1 MKIHSCRHCGERF
14 ETYTAL
20 EEHLSTHP
28 NACSK
33 CHLVFARPAGLL
45 AHKCKVGDYLCESC
59 QHTFSTQKQLDR
71 HKRETA
77 CHHSLPPEPK
87 RRRVTSSPPPFEEDP
102 VEQPPPQQDSD
113 LQDVITENWS
123 SIRSHVTR
131 GPVQSRYNYRLTS
144 LDTRSLELR
153 HIFEEQT
160 TAFKINLSYGFIL
173 RNKQTGRYRFYHS
186 SCNCC
191 GRYLDEPSLITNAET
206 FEKFLEQIKEPD
218 LLNWVVSQR
227 PNSDWI
233 CEMVTNVTFF
243 VNKILQHPIGC
254 VGIVLP
260 PHIKRNKAIIGL
272 ETDGKGSPYVDNLC
286 LFRCLGLHLGRD
298 VTTLYE
304 EYTNQPVWKFEG
316 VVIDELHNVESMFE
330 VNIVVYNLGAES
342 AQLVRRSLGKHDN
355 TMYVNLYEPHFSY
368 IQDMKSYSHSYMC
381 SKCEDSL
388 WKYPSR
394 LEKHELTCEAGVRH
408 VYNGG
413 VYHTTP
419 SIFQRLDDEGITIPE
434 ALRFYPFRA
443 TFDFE
448 CYFDSKNLPA
458 DSDRVHWIARHVP
471 LSVSL
476 ASNVPGYETPRCYV
490 TEGDSDKL
498 VADMMAGLV
507 STSDAAYDLL
517 KPSYESV
524 LEQ

>member
-1 MKIHSCRHCGERF
+1 MVLSSSGHYKNEVTRLQTLRRTLRDVHSIRRTVMRMH
-14 ETYTAL
+14 
-20 EEHLSTHP
+20 S

-33 CHLVFARPAGLL
+33 CNRVFSRRAGLL

-71 HKRETA
+71 HKRETP

-87 RRRVTSSPPPFEEDP
+87 RQRVTPTPPPFEEDP

-144 LDTRSLELR
+144 LDTRCLELH

-160 TAFKINLSYGFIL
+160 TAFKVNLSYGFIL

-191 GRYLDEPSLITNAET
+191 GRYLDEPSVITNAET

-218 LLNWVVSQR
+218 LLNWAVSQR

-243 VNKILQHPIGC
+243 VNTILQHPIGC

-260 PHIKRNKAIIGL
+260 PHIERNKFIIGL
-272 ETDGKGSPYVDNLC
+272 ETGGDCRPYIDNLC

-304 EYTNQPVWKFEG
+304 EYTDQPVWKFEG
-316 VVIDELHNVESMFE
+316 VVID
-330 VNIVVYNLGAES
+330 
-342 AQLVRRSLGKHDN
+342 
-355 TMYVNLYEPHFSY
+355 
-368 IQDMKSYSHSYMC
+368 
-381 SKCEDSL
+381 
-388 WKYPSR
+388 
-394 LEKHELTCEAGVRH
+394 
-408 VYNGG
+408 
-413 VYHTTP
+413 
-419 SIFQRLDDEGITIPE
+419 
-434 ALRFYPFRA
+434 
-443 TFDFE
+443 
-448 CYFDSKNLPA
+448 
-458 DSDRVHWIARHVP
+458 
-471 LSVSL
+471 
-476 ASNVPGYETPRCYV
+476 
-490 TEGDSDKL
+490 
-498 VADMMAGLV
+498 
-507 STSDAAYDLL
+507 
-517 KPSYESV
+517 
-524 LEQ
+524 

>member
-59 QHTFSTQKQLDR
+59 QHTFSTQKQRDR

-102 VEQPPPQQDSD
+102 VEQPPPQQDSV
-113 LQDVITENWS
+113 LQDVITEHWS

-218 LLNWVVSQR
+218 LLNWAVSQR

-243 VNKILQHPIGC
+243 VNKILQHPIG
-254 VGIVLP
+254 
-260 PHIKRNKAIIGL
+260 
-272 ETDGKGSPYVDNLC
+272 
-286 LFRCLGLHLGRD
+286 
-298 VTTLYE
+298 
-304 EYTNQPVWKFEG
+304 
-316 VVIDELHNVESMFE
+316 
-330 VNIVVYNLGAES
+330 
-342 AQLVRRSLGKHDN
+342 
-355 TMYVNLYEPHFSY
+355 
-368 IQDMKSYSHSYMC
+368 
-381 SKCEDSL
+381 
-388 WKYPSR
+388 
-394 LEKHELTCEAGVRH
+394 
-408 VYNGG
+408 
-413 VYHTTP
+413 
-419 SIFQRLDDEGITIPE
+419 
-434 ALRFYPFRA
+434 
-443 TFDFE
+443 
-448 CYFDSKNLPA
+448 
-458 DSDRVHWIARHVP
+458 
-471 LSVSL
+471 
-476 ASNVPGYETPRCYV
+476 
-490 TEGDSDKL
+490 
-498 VADMMAGLV
+498 
-507 STSDAAYDLL
+507 
-517 KPSYESV
+517 
-524 LEQ
+524 

>member
-1 MKIHSCRHCGERF
+1 MKLHSCRHCGERF

-20 EEHLSTHP
+20 EEHVRTHA

-33 CHLVFARPAGLL
+33 CNRVFTRPTRLL

-59 QHTFSTQKQLDR
+59 QHTFSTQTRLDR
-71 HKRETA
+71 HKRETS

-87 RRRVTSSPPPFEEDP
+87 RQRVTTSPPPFEEDL
-102 VEQPPPQQDSD
+102 VEQPPPREDSH

-144 LDTRSLELR
+144 LDTKSLELR

-160 TAFKINLSYGFIL
+160 TAFKINLCYGFIL

-191 GRYLDEPSLITNAET
+191 GRYLDEPSLITNTET
-206 FEKFLEQIKEPD
+206 FETFLEQIKEPD
-218 LLNWVVSQR
+218 LLNWAVSQR

-260 PHIKRNKAIIGL
+260 PHIKRKKSIIGL
-272 ETDGKGSPYVDNLC
+272 QTDGNGIPYVDNLC

-304 EYTNQPVWKFEG
+304 EYTDQPVRNFEG
-316 VVIDELHNVESMFE
+316 VVIDELHKVESRFE
-330 VNIVVYNLGAES
+330 VNIVVYILREES
-342 AQLVRRSLGKHDN
+342 AQLVRRSLGKHEN
-355 TMYVNLYEPHFSY
+355 TMYVNLYEPHFFL
-368 IQDMKSYSHSYMC
+368 HS
-381 SKCEDSL
+381 
-388 WKYPSR
+388 R
-394 LEKHELTCEAGVRH
+394 HE
-408 VYNGG
+408 
-413 VYHTTP
+413 
-419 SIFQRLDDEGITIPE
+419 
-434 ALRFYPFRA
+434 
-443 TFDFE
+443 
-448 CYFDSKNLPA
+448 
-458 DSDRVHWIARHVP
+458 
-471 LSVSL
+471 
-476 ASNVPGYETPRCYV
+476 
-490 TEGDSDKL
+490 
-498 VADMMAGLV
+498 
-507 STSDAAYDLL
+507 
-517 KPSYESV
+517 V
-524 LEQ
+524 L

>member
-1 MKIHSCRHCGERF
+1 MKLHACRHCGERF

-20 EEHLSTHP
+20 EEHLRTHS

-33 CHLVFARPAGLL
+33 CNRVFSRRAVLL

-71 HKRETA
+71 HKRVSS
-77 CHHSLPPEPK
+77 CHHTLPPEPK
-87 RRRVTSSPPPFEEDP
+87 RQRVTPTPPPFEEDP
-102 VEQPPPQQDSD
+102 VEQPPPQEDSD

-144 LDTRSLELR
+144 LDTRSLELH

-191 GRYLDEPSLITNAET
+191 GRYLDEPSLITNTET

-218 LLNWVVSQR
+218 LLNLAVSQR

-254 VGIVLP
+254 VGIVIP
-260 PHIKRNKAIIGL
+260 PHIKRNKSIIGL
-272 ETDGKGSPYVDNLC
+272 QTDGNGRPYLDNLC
-286 LFRCLGLHLGRD
+286 LFRCLGLHLVRD

-304 EYTNQPVWKFEG
+304 EYTDQPVRNFEG
-316 VVIDELHNVESMFE
+316 VVIDELPKVESVFE
-330 VNIVVYNLGAES
+330 VNIVVYNLRDES

-355 TMYVNLYEPHFSY
+355 TMYVNLYESHFSY
-368 IQDMKSYSHSYMC
+368 IQDMKSYCHSYMC
-381 SKCEDSL
+381 SKCEDSM
-388 WKYPSR
+388 WKYPSW
-394 LEKHELTCEAGVRH
+394 LEKHELTCEAGGRH

-419 SIFQRLDDEGITIPE
+419 SIFQRLDDEGITVPE
-434 ALRFYPFRA
+434 ATR
-443 TFDFE
+443 
-448 CYFDSKNLPA
+448 
-458 DSDRVHWIARHVP
+458 RH
-471 LSVSL
+471 
-476 ASNVPGYETPRCYV
+476 
-490 TEGDSDKL
+490 
-498 VADMMAGLV
+498 
-507 STSDAAYDLL
+507 
-517 KPSYESV
+517 
-524 LEQ
+524 